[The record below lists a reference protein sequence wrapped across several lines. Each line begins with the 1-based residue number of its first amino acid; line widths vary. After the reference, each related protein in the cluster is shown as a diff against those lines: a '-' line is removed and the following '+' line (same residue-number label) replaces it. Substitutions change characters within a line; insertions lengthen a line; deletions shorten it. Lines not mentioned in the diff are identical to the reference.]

1 MYQTWVCLESLNL
14 PPLLIHH
21 KLVSWL
27 LVVSKLLSLLM
38 VHCKCS
44 KLLTK
49 TFLLMSVSLFS
60 LHNFRNEMTVTL
72 SADGRSVDLD
82 AAFRFVEEIKAIL
95 ESPQTMMLQ

>member
-1 MYQTWVCLESLNL
+1 
-14 PPLLIHH
+14 
-21 KLVSWL
+21 
-27 LVVSKLLSLLM
+27 
-38 VHCKCS
+38 
-44 KLLTK
+44 
-49 TFLLMSVSLFS
+49 MSVSLFS